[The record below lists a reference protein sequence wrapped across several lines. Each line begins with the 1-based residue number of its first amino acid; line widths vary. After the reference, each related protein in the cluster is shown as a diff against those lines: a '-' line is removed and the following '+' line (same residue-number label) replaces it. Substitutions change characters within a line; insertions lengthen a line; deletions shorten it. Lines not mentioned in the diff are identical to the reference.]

1 MTEDEGGLD
10 RRLRCVGDRQ
20 ELARDA
26 LNSGATATV
35 RHLKALALA
44 KLAYVSEVL
53 DICARFRCKAFASI
67 VETTAPLPAGD
78 GLRKDYAYLFER
90 FFYFLEDR
98 DPISL
103 GIVVFDELEKTKSHL
118 LVDQAH
124 RYFRDFAI
132 GRHRASRIVPEPFF
146 VHSDLTT
153 GIQLADLAA
162 YIISWGFRT
171 PRMTKPDRRELAP
184 FAQQVAA
191 LRYRTTRERGVAIR
205 TLRFGASLTLP
216 ICGLGWNGILMMN
229 SNKKGNAAPKRH
241 KASIPNVWSSPLVV
255 NRIAQTVS

>member
-1 MTEDEGGLD
+1 MAYFLFIDESGHDRKASPYEVLAGVAVEDRDLRNLILALHDAEVRHFGRRYSQGAREIKGTRMLD
-10 RRLRCVGDRQ
+10 RRAFQHALLNAEVLADDRQ
-20 ELARDA
+20 GLARDA

-98 DPISL
+98 DPMSL
-103 GIVVFDELEKTKSHL
+103 GIVVFDELERTKSHL
-118 LVDQAH
+118 LIDQTH

-132 GRHRASRIVPEPFF
+132 GRHRAGRIVPEFSSLIWWP
-146 VHSDLTT
+146 
-153 GIQLADLAA
+153 
-162 YIISWGFRT
+162 ISS
-171 PRMTKPDRRELAP
+171 
-184 FAQQVAA
+184 
-191 LRYRTTRERGVAIR
+191 RGVSE
-205 TLRFGASLTLP
+205 LRG
-216 ICGLGWNGILMMN
+216 
-229 SNKKGNAAPKRH
+229 
-241 KASIPNVWSSPLVV
+241 
-255 NRIAQTVS
+255 